1 MTQGTLS
8 GTKRKR
14 IRKSGFR
21 ARMRTSNGRCILQ
34 SRRRKKR
41 KKISI

>member
-1 MTQGTLS
+1 MTQRTLS

-21 ARMRTSNGRCILQ
+21 ARMKTSDGRRILQ